1 MPPPQPVPRGSQGYG
16 EGARVSMETGGERRT
31 RFWAGAQRGQGPG
44 RGRRDH
50 RECARSPDGI
60 GVLSTALP
68 PSGMDLSPAPS
79 PHHCTWVPITSP
91 TSLLPAPRPHY
102 QLHIPTTSPT
112 SPSPP
117 QTPALLG
124 STWLGTGLEHNH
136 PIPLGTSQAAPP
148 KPCHGQSAPLSPL
161 PVTSGPRSQRGQL
174 LRLAQPP
181 GQAGQQHQ
189 EPAGRTPAVLH
200 APQPLSQKGRF
211 GREGR
216 IWGGTS
222 WSCVPV
228 CLLPRFDPIQDFR
241 QALLVSPNK
250 RLTGE

>member
-16 EGARVSMETGGERRT
+16 EGARVSMETGGERRK

-91 TSLLPAPRPHY
+91 TSLLPASYPHH
-102 QLHIPTTSPT
+102 QPHIPITTPDPCPPGEHLVRDRTGAQSSHPLRDF
-112 SPSPP
+112 PSC
-117 QTPALLG
+117 
-124 STWLGTGLEHNH
+124 
-136 PIPLGTSQAAPP
+136 PP

>member
-16 EGARVSMETGGERRT
+16 EGARVSMETGGERRK

-60 GVLSTALP
+60 GVLSTVLP
-68 PSGMDLSPAPS
+68 PSGMDLSPALS

-91 TSLLPAPRPHY
+91 TSLLPAPRPCY

-148 KPCHGQSAPLSPL
+148 SPAMGSQPPCPLSPL
-161 PVTSGPRSQRGQL
+161 PRGPGASGDSFSVSPSLQARQASSTRSRPDGPLPSSMPRSHSHRRADLG
-174 LRLAQPP
+174 
-181 GQAGQQHQ
+181 G
-189 EPAGRTPAVLH
+189 
-200 APQPLSQKGRF
+200 KGGF
-211 GREGR
+211 GEGR
-216 IWGGTS
+216 AGPACLCVCFQDLILFRTS
-222 WSCVPV
+222 DRHCWSA
-228 CLLPRFDPIQDFR
+228 RT
-241 QALLVSPNK
+241 K
-250 RLTGE
+250 G